1 MSEGIYR
8 KSGSEN
14 SINKLLKL
22 FRTDAFSVQ
31 ITRTE
36 YNEHDV
42 SNVLKRFMRDLP
54 ERLLGKYS
62 TSFIS
67 VTGTNFFTTFC
78 CCHRD
83 DQRVCFTEMR
93 TKNEKVKAYKELL
106 ARLPTIEYHTL
117 KKLIGHLHFIQSQKV
132 RNKMGVDNLAIIWG
146 PTLLQDKVR
155 KTSKTFFLSHRSSV
169 KDWLM
174 NFV

>member
-54 ERLLGKYS
+54 ERLLGRYS
-62 TSFIS
+62 ASFIS
-67 VTGTNFFTTFC
+67 VTGT
-78 CCHRD
+78 
-83 DQRVCFTEMR
+83 QIVA
-93 TKNEKVKAYKELL
+93 EK
-106 ARLPTIEYHTL
+106 
-117 KKLIGHLHFIQSQKV
+117 QSV
-132 RNKMGVDNLAIIWG
+132 N
-146 PTLLQDKVR
+146 
-155 KTSKTFFLSHRSSV
+155 
-169 KDWLM
+169 
-174 NFV
+174 

>member
-31 ITRTE
+31 ITRTD

-54 ERLLGKYS
+54 ERLLGKYAA
-62 TSFIS
+62 SFIS
-67 VTGTNFFTTFC
+67 VTG
-78 CCHRD
+78 
-83 DQRVCFTEMR
+83 
-93 TKNEKVKAYKELL
+93 
-106 ARLPTIEYHTL
+106 RL
-117 KKLIGHLHFIQSQKV
+117 
-132 RNKMGVDNLAIIWG
+132 II
-146 PTLLQDKVR
+146 
-155 KTSKTFFLSHRSSV
+155 SIC
-169 KDWLM
+169 
-174 NFV
+174 

>member
-1 MSEGIYR
+1 MSSGNRMKNYIKRFTGSMSEGIYR

-67 VTGTNFFTTFC
+67 VTG
-78 CCHRD
+78 
-83 DQRVCFTEMR
+83 
-93 TKNEKVKAYKELL
+93 
-106 ARLPTIEYHTL
+106 
-117 KKLIGHLHFIQSQKV
+117 
-132 RNKMGVDNLAIIWG
+132 
-146 PTLLQDKVR
+146 
-155 KTSKTFFLSHRSSV
+155 
-169 KDWLM
+169 
-174 NFV
+174 